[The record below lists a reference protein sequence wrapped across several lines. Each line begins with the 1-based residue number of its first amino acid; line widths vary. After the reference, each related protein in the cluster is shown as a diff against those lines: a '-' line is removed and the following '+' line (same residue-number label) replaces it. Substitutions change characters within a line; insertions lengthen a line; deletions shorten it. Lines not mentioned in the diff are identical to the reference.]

1 MIAREVEGS
10 SLSRLRERARVR
22 ARSLRRFSPDA
33 ERALWQALRNRQ
45 LAGWKFRRQHPI
57 GPFFADF
64 ACVEAGLV
72 IEVDGGQHFEADAI
86 ESDRR
91 RTDALADAGFQV
103 MRFTDREV
111 LLEREAVLSAILDRL
126 TASHPHPNPLPPA
139 GEGAVHLSPRRW
151 LRAAAADETTQK
163 EPTP

>member
-1 MIAREVEGS
+1 MKAREAEGS
-10 SLSRLRERARVR
+10 PLSRLRERARVR
-22 ARSLRRFSPDA
+22 ARSLRQFSPDA
-33 ERALWQALRNRQ
+33 EKALWQALRNRQ

-64 ACVEAGLV
+64 ACVEAGWV
-72 IEVDGGQHFEADAI
+72 IEVDGGQHFDADGI

-91 RTDALADAGFQV
+91 RTSALAEAGFRV

-111 LLEREAVLSAILDRL
+111 LLEREGVLSAILDRL

-139 GEGAVHLSPRRW
+139 GEGAEHDST
-151 LRAAAADETTQK
+151 EK
-163 EPTP
+163 EPMP